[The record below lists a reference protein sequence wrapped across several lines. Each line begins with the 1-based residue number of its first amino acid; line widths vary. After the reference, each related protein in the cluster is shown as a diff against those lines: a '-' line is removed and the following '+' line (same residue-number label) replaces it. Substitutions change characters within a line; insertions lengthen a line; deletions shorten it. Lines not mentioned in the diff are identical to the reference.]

1 MIKIRVSGPWDT
13 PENILNRLLQQFT
26 TEDTDFSNVSFVTD
40 DSYDIAVFFNYIDL
54 EVPEGKKIFVLPHEP
69 TWSGSHQQN
78 FKPYSNTTVLGFNPK
93 FYSPQETCIST
104 LAHTFYGGRGP
115 WMDKLEDWNYAKVK
129 ENAPEK
135 TKNISSIITNL
146 QSSEYVKESCSYKPR
161 YELTK
166 YLIDKAPYVDF
177 FGGWELKNSPLKKDT
192 VEQYRF
198 TLAMENQF
206 TDNWI
211 TEKFYDS
218 ILYNSVPIYY
228 GCTNIAEYYPEK
240 GYILIEDPFDHERTL
255 KQIKDIQE
263 NAEDIYRE
271 LLPGVLAIKKRYFEE
286 YNLLK
291 KIIKIATNGI

>member
-1 MIKIRVSGPWDT
+1 MVKIRVSGPWDS

-26 TEDTDFSNVSFVTD
+26 TEDIDFSNVSFVTD

-54 EVPEGKKIFVLPHEP
+54 EVPEGKKIFVFPHEP

-78 FKPYSNTTVLGFNPK
+78 FNPYSNITVLGFNPK

-146 QSSEYVKESCSYKPR
+146 QSSEYVTESCSYKPR

-271 LLPGVLAIKKRYFEE
+271 LLPGVLTIKKRYFKE